1 LKCFI
6 EDPFQQDTKI
16 IVRQTTLKTGYGFMD
31 NRRRAMDKCM
41 DKQAAHTLIL
51 SPAWR
56 PVTHK
61 LHSHN
66 CDRPPLCSQ
75 KMTIKK

>member
-1 LKCFI
+1 
-6 EDPFQQDTKI
+6 
-16 IVRQTTLKTGYGFMD
+16 MD

-41 DKQAAHTLIL
+41 AKQTAHTLIH
-51 SPAWR
+51 SPAWK

-75 KMTIKK
+75 KMTIKNEVLTAQVHNFTFRKN